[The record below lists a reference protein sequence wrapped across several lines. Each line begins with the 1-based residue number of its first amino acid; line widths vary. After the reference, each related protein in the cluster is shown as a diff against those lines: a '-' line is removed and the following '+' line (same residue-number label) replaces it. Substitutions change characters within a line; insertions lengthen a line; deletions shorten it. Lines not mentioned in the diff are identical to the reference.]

1 MYIRKT
7 TKTHKGKSYTN
18 YLLIE
23 SVHTPQGP
31 RQRIICSLGSLAP
44 APREQWLS
52 LAHRLQASLEGQGAL
67 PPADPHLEALAE
79 QMRRGRKPR
88 AASRTAESAST
99 EASATVTVSP
109 ERVTVEEAREAG
121 PVHVGHRMWPQLG
134 LSAILSGAGL
144 SERATRLSEAMTL
157 NRLIFPLA
165 EHAMPDWMGRT
176 ALDDILGTP
185 VSGSSDEAL

>member
-44 APREQWLS
+44 APRKQGLS

-67 PPADPHLEALAE
+67 PPADPHLEALN
-79 QMRRGRKPR
+79 
-88 AASRTAESAST
+88 
-99 EASATVTVSP
+99 VSLP
-109 ERVTVEEAREAG
+109 AV
-121 PVHVGHRMWPQLG
+121 
-134 LSAILSGAGL
+134 
-144 SERATRLSEAMTL
+144 
-157 NRLIFPLA
+157 
-165 EHAMPDWMGRT
+165 
-176 ALDDILGTP
+176 
-185 VSGSSDEAL
+185 